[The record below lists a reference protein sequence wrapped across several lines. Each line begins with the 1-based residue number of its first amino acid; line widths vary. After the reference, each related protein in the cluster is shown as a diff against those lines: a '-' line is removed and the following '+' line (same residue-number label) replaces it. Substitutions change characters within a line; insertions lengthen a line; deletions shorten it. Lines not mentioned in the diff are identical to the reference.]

1 MNKDDKR
8 NAEGYL
14 DPTAY
19 QAIKNV
25 EKRIRQMKIYVFIS
39 CLTLYLL
46 FVSCLDFIL
55 KVELQSEISEQ
66 GKFGGDFDEK
76 TWKTD

>member
-25 EKRIRQMKIYVFIS
+25 EKEDQAN

-55 KVELQSEISEQ
+55 KAELQSEISEQ

-76 TWKTD
+76 TWQTD

>member
-1 MNKDDKR
+1 
-8 NAEGYL
+8 
-14 DPTAY
+14 
-19 QAIKNV
+19 
-25 EKRIRQMKIYVFIS
+25 MKIYVFIS

-76 TWKTD
+76 TWQTD

>member
-25 EKRIRQMKIYVFIS
+25 EKRGS
-39 CLTLYLL
+39 
-46 FVSCLDFIL
+46 
-55 KVELQSEISEQ
+55 
-66 GKFGGDFDEK
+66 GKRRYTFS
-76 TWKTD
+76 